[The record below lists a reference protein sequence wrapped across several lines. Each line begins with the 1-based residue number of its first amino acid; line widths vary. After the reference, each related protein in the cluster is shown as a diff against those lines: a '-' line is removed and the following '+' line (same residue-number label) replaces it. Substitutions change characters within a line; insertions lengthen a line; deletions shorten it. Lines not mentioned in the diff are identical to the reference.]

1 MLEVATQAR
10 AASLVMRASSIASR
24 NAALRALSDLLEARS
39 AALSEANA
47 TDLAAARLA
56 GLDAA
61 VMKRLVLDVGKV
73 DSLREGLGAL
83 AVMDDPLGV
92 ETLARELSP
101 GLELRRLTCALGV
114 IGVVFE
120 SRPEAVIQIAAL
132 AIKSGN
138 AVILKG
144 GKEAAAS
151 NAALGACVAAALA
164 AAGLPSDAA
173 QMVASREDL
182 NELLSHDTLIDLV
195 IPRGSAALVKAVK
208 AATRIPVLGHADGI
222 CHVYVAASADGA
234 VAARVACD
242 SKINYPAA
250 CNAAETLLLDAA
262 VPAGVVDQIARALLA
277 AGVTLHADAACA
289 PALRAA
295 RAALE
300 DESKSQSQSRSTPL
314 SLGSVIDA
322 VSSDWDT
329 EWLSLH
335 MSVAV
340 VASVD
345 DGVAWVNRH
354 GSHHTDA
361 VVCAQGDPNGA
372 AFAAGVDSASVFVN
386 ASTRFADGFR
396 FGFGA
401 EVGVSTGRIHSRGPV
416 GVDGLLTYRY
426 QLVGEGHVCAQFSAV
441 RGEAEVQVAGQKL
454 PALAYTHV
462 THRGR

>member
-1 MLEVATQAR
+1 MLEVATRAR
-10 AASLVMRASSIASR
+10 AASLIMRSSSASSR
-24 NAALRALSDLLEARS
+24 NAALSVLSDLLSERS
-39 AALSEANA
+39 GALTEANA
-47 TDLAAARLA
+47 IDLESARVS
-56 GLDAA
+56 GLDSA
-61 VMKRLVLDVGKV
+61 VTKRLVLDANKV
-73 DSLREGLGAL
+73 RSLREGLSAL
-83 AVMDDPLGV
+83 ISMDDPLGV

-120 SRPEAVIQIAAL
+120 ARPEAVIQIAAL

-151 NAALGACVAAALA
+151 NAALGTAVADALR

-173 QMVASREDL
+173 QMVASRE
-182 NELLSHDTLIDLV
+182 ELSALLQHDTLIDLV

-222 CHVYVAASADGA
+222 CHVYLAPSADKDI
-234 VAARVACD
+234 AARVVCD

-250 CNAAETLLLDAA
+250 CNAAETLLIDEA
-262 VPAGVVDQIARALLA
+262 VPQEVVETVARALLA
-277 AGVTLHADAACA
+277 AGVTLHVDTASA
-289 PALRAA
+289 PVFVAT
-295 RAALE
+295 RAALLLE
-300 DESKSQSQSRSTPL
+300 EGVAVDAVGL
-314 SLGSVIDA
+314 VIDA
-322 VSSDWDT
+322 VKADWDT
-329 EWLSLH
+329 EWLALH
-335 MSVAV
+335 MSVARVANV
-340 VASVD
+340 VEAI
-345 DGVAWVNRH
+345 AWVNRH

-361 VVCAQGDPNGA
+361 VVCRAGGDGDVAGA
-372 AFAAGVDSASVFVN
+372 AFVAGVDSASVFVN

-426 QLVGEGHVCAQFSAV
+426 QLVGEGHVVAQFNAGK
-441 RGEAEVQVAGQKL
+441 GEDNIWIAGQTL
-454 PALAYTHV
+454 PTLAYTHV
-462 THRGR
+462 TRSGR